1 MDPYKILNVSY
12 SAELP
17 EIREQFK
24 RIVLKVHPDRGG
36 NPRDFDIVKQAYKY
50 LYEYKMNE
58 AKQLKN
64 ERRNLKQMK
73 TERHE
78 QSKDL
83 KKGYERISDNN
94 KLKVTDKGFNERQ
107 FNRLFEQYKSTDA
120 DDRGYEVQKSSAERL
135 DASDI
140 QKKYEPTKK
149 MQIMVI
155 EEPEPIELG
164 TQNYKKLGLK
174 HVKDFSKKHGGKSQE
189 FMDYQEAYTNRD
201 VLESNMGNTREESF
215 LGSNSE
221 KQVNKLKGNR
231 GNVKHVMTPEEK
243 MKYNIKM
250 KQEKAMEEQRRFQ
263 FHQERLQAEKN
274 FNKMQNHLTF

>member
-1 MDPYKILNVSY
+1 MDPYKILGISY

-50 LYEYKMNE
+50 LYEYKTNE
-58 AKQLKN
+58 AKQLRN
-64 ERRNLKQMK
+64 ERRNIQQMK
-73 TERHE
+73 NERYN
-78 QSKDL
+78 QSKNL
-83 KKGYERISDNN
+83 KKDYKRISNNN
-94 KLKVTDKGFNERQ
+94 KLKVSEKNFNQRQ
-107 FNRLFEQYKSTDA
+107 FNRLFDQYKTTDA
-120 DDRGYEVQKSSAERL
+120 DDRGYEVQKSSQERL

-140 QKKYEPTKK
+140 QKKYNEPKK

-155 EEPEPIELG
+155 EEPEPVELG

-189 FMDYQEAYTNRD
+189 FMDYQQAYTNRD
-201 VLESNMGNTREESF
+201 VLENNMGNSREESY
-215 LGSNSE
+215 LGSNSG
-221 KQVNKLKGNR
+221 KQVNKLMNQR
-231 GNVKHVMTPEEK
+231 SNTNYTMNPEEER
-243 MKYNIKM
+243 KYNMKI

-263 FHQERLQAEKN
+263 FHQQRLQTQKN
-274 FNKMQNHLTF
+274 FRKMQNHLTF